1 MVGSINK
8 NIENNVDCDKDS
20 LGDDEECSSDG
31 DDVENAGNDSLDGF
45 SFKMFDP
52 VSDIFKT
59 NLPLGTNSSKTSS
72 ESSINE
78 SESESEE
85 DFDPGLFGLLD
96 NPGVVRFGCVDYPL
110 AVTEYSDDEHNTAPD
125 WIRVSY
131 DDLNLDINTAGDIMK
146 DINSD
151 SKKLSRSMN
160 DIHTIYS
167 DAYSSDSGRWNCDWF

>member
-1 MVGSINK
+1 MKHVTKS
-8 NIENNVDCDKDS
+8 S
-20 LGDDEECSSDG
+20 LEL
-31 DDVENAGNDSLDGF
+31 VYQ
-45 SFKMFDP
+45 K
-52 VSDIFKT
+52 
-59 NLPLGTNSSKTSS
+59 SKTSS
-72 ESSINE
+72 DPSLNE

-131 DDLNLDINTAGDIMK
+131 DDLNLDINTAGDIME

-151 SKKLSRSMN
+151 SKILSRSV
-160 DIHTIYS
+160 DDIYS
-167 DAYSSDSGRWNCDWF
+167 DAYWRNTGGGRIP

>member
-1 MVGSINK
+1 MG
-8 NIENNVDCDKDS
+8 
-20 LGDDEECSSDG
+20 
-31 DDVENAGNDSLDGF
+31 
-45 SFKMFDP
+45 
-52 VSDIFKT
+52 T
-59 NLPLGTNSSKTSS
+59 LGTNSSKTSS

-110 AVTEYSDDEHNTAPD
+110 AVTEYSDDEYLASAPD

-131 DDLNLDINTAGDIMK
+131 DDLNLYINTAGDIME

-151 SKKLSRSMN
+151 SKIISRYVD
-160 DIHTIYS
+160 DIHKNSFYDDLPIK
-167 DAYSSDSGRWNCDWF
+167 F